1 MPIFLLAAV
10 GSYPALAQDQPTSL
24 WELNELVLGLY
35 KNGAERIF
43 RYEEPRAAVQQEGVG
58 SGTLWFKGTLT
69 GDTYT
74 GTAFVFHR
82 RCGARPFD
90 VEGTLDADERRITFT
105 GEQPM
110 SFDAQCRVVDVEDV
124 EFEITF
130 LRSLAPPIVVGS
142 IDREPAPASDAEE
155 REKARL
161 AAILADKEREERR
174 LRDLLVENDRSER
187 ELRERQRQRE
197 QEERRLTDLRLF
209 SEQRDACRKYSIA
222 ACDAALRSPHASPQD
237 AIDLQSW
244 RGVA

>member
-1 MPIFLLAAV
+1 MLDRDA
-10 GSYPALAQDQPTSL
+10 
-24 WELNELVLGLY
+24 
-35 KNGAERIF
+35 
-43 RYEEPRAAVQQEGVG
+43 
-58 SGTLWFKGTLT
+58 WFKGTLT

-244 RGVA
+244 RGVALKFRTDLDGCRNGSLTTCDAAIASPALGDTQRHQLEQWRAAASP